1 MVIHRIQTDE
11 TALSTARWDNPR
23 FAPVDNFSEV
33 SGHFGKRRSVGR
45 NRAGRKTNEERMVLY
60 RRTYAPGAGRWLPT
74 VLPWPGRNS
83 L

>member
-1 MVIHRIQTDE
+1 MG
-11 TALSTARWDNPR
+11 LLR

-60 RRTYAPGAGRWLPT
+60 RRTYALDARRWTLDVDRHTWTLDADCWTPGAVPDR
-74 VLPWPGRNS
+74 
-83 L
+83 